1 MSLEAESDITS
12 VPCSPQ
18 SLKRGKEK
26 EESKG
31 KRWDLKMKKQ
41 ENRKKYREKKNKK
54 GANAVEGNGTERKMM
69 LGVRTAEGRGG
80 EEGKT
85 RTTKLSFVTQ
95 IPA

>member
-1 MSLEAESDITS
+1 
-12 VPCSPQ
+12 
-18 SLKRGKEK
+18 
-26 EESKG
+26 
-31 KRWDLKMKKQ
+31 MKKQ

-85 RTTKLSFVTQ
+85 LTTKLSFVTQ
-95 IPA
+95 IPAWSIVATIVNKIVKVGLIIAANYLSIARYTRLLFTG

>member
-1 MSLEAESDITS
+1 
-12 VPCSPQ
+12 
-18 SLKRGKEK
+18 
-26 EESKG
+26 
-31 KRWDLKMKKQ
+31 MKKQ

-54 GANAVEGNGTERKMM
+54 GANAVEGNGTERKKM

-80 EEGKT
+80 EEGKM

>member
-1 MSLEAESDITS
+1 
-12 VPCSPQ
+12 
-18 SLKRGKEK
+18 
-26 EESKG
+26 
-31 KRWDLKMKKQ
+31 MKKQ
-41 ENRKKYREKKNKK
+41 KNRKKYREKKNKK

-69 LGVRTAEGRGG
+69 LGVRTDAEGRGG